1 MTTAM
6 PPTPPAS
13 LDATEQRRLCL
24 YAQRD
29 PDGAILGTFLV
40 VQGDQ
45 VGLWEESGLAD
56 EVALPLPPGALEAV
70 AHRYGKPL
78 EDPKELAAIC
88 AESPEPPEHAM
99 RPLKVP
105 LGEGRVATLR
115 RFRYMPFGWV
125 HPADYILCELPDP
138 AAGARTQL
146 ELALPSEP
154 LAVPAPLM
162 ASALAALARAASR

>member
-1 MTTAM
+1 MTTTM
-6 PPTPPAS
+6 PPTSPAS

-29 PDGAILGTFLV
+29 PDGELLGTFLV

-78 EDPKELAAIC
+78 EDPAELAAIC
-88 AESPEPPEHAM
+88 AESPEHAM

-146 ELALPSEP
+146 ELALPNEP